1 MFKKLN
7 YHGVTMQN
15 ARDVLTP
22 DALAMLQV
30 IAEAGSFAAAA
41 RQLGLVPSALTYRVR
56 QIEDALDVL
65 LFDRSARQAKPT
77 EAGVELLRE
86 GGRLLQDI
94 DAVAHRVR
102 RVATGW
108 EPQLTISVDGI
119 ISPHTMLELVDAFYA
134 MAPPTRLK
142 LRDGIMTGTLEA
154 LTSGR
159 ADLAIGVSVPGASIA
174 GLQQAPLG
182 DVLFIYVV
190 APHHP
195 LATVPEPITDA
206 TLLQHRAVAVA
217 DSATRGGATM
227 GLLGGQDV
235 LTVDT
240 MQAKVRVQLRGL
252 GGGFCPSPWCAPT
265 WRPAA
270 WSLARWRAPSATCA
284 CTMPG
289 AAPALPHRAARCSG
303 GWPSCKAPPPA
314 AHCWKT
320 TITSDPIKP
329 PGRQRRV

>member
-1 MFKKLN
+1 
-7 YHGVTMQN
+7 MQN

-22 DALAMLQV
+22 DSLTMLQV

-77 EAGVELLRE
+77 EAGAELLRE

-94 DAVAHRVR
+94 DAVANRVR

-108 EPQLTISVDGI
+108 EPQLTLSIDGV
-119 ISPHTMLELVDAFYA
+119 ISPHTMLELVEAFYA
-134 MAPPTRLK
+134 MSPPTRLK
-142 LRDGIMTGTLEA
+142 LRDGIMSGTREA

-159 ADLAIGVSVPGASIA
+159 ADLAIGVSNIASDVA

-182 DVLFIYVV
+182 DLLFIYVV
-190 APHHP
+190 AAHHP
-195 LATVPEPITDA
+195 LASMPEPITDA
-206 TLLQHRAVAVA
+206 VMLRHRAVAVA
-217 DSATRGGATM
+217 DSAQRGGMTM

-240 MQAKVRVQLRGL
+240 MQAKVQVQLRGL
-252 GGGFCPSPWCAPT
+252 GGGFLPEPMV
-265 WRPAA
+265 RPYLEAGRLVAKRVARPERQLRLHYA
-270 WSLARWRAPSATCA
+270 WGG
-284 CTMPG
+284 PG
-289 AAPALPHRAARCSG
+289 FTA
-303 GWPSCKAPPPA
+303 
-314 AHCWKT
+314 
-320 TITSDPIKP
+320 
-329 PGRQRRV
+329 PGRALQWWLQQLQSPATRKALLENHHHF

>member
-1 MFKKLN
+1 
-7 YHGVTMQN
+7 MQN

-22 DALAMLQV
+22 DSLTMLQV

-77 EAGVELLRE
+77 EAGAELLRE

-94 DAVAHRVR
+94 DAVANRVR

-108 EPQLTISVDGI
+108 EPQLTLSIDGV
-119 ISPHTMLELVDAFYA
+119 ISPHTMLELVEAFYA
-134 MAPPTRLK
+134 MSPPTRLK
-142 LRDGIMTGTLEA
+142 LRDGIMSGTREA

-159 ADLAIGVSVPGASIA
+159 ADLAIGVSNIASDVA

-182 DVLFIYVV
+182 DLLFIYVV

-195 LATVPEPITDA
+195 LASMPEPITDA
-206 TLLQHRAVAVA
+206 VMLRHRAVAVA
-217 DSATRGGATM
+217 DSAQRGGMTM

-240 MQAKVRVQLRGL
+240 MQAKVQVQLRGL
-252 GGGFCPSPWCAPT
+252 GGGFLPEPMVRPYLEAGRLVAKRVARPERQLRLHYAWGGPGFTAAGRALQWWLQQLQSP
-265 WRPAA
+265 
-270 WSLARWRAPSATCA
+270 ATRK
-284 CTMPG
+284 
-289 AAPALPHRAARCSG
+289 ALLENH
-303 GWPSCKAPPPA
+303 
-314 AHCWKT
+314 HHF
-320 TITSDPIKP
+320 
-329 PGRQRRV
+329 

>member
-1 MFKKLN
+1 
-7 YHGVTMQN
+7 MQN

-22 DALAMLQV
+22 DSLTMLQV

-77 EAGVELLRE
+77 EAGAELLRE

-94 DAVAHRVR
+94 DAVANRVR

-108 EPQLTISVDGI
+108 EPQLTLSIDGV
-119 ISPHTMLELVDAFYA
+119 ISPHTMLELVEAFYA
-134 MAPPTRLK
+134 MSPPTRLK
-142 LRDGIMTGTLEA
+142 LRDGIMSGTREA

-159 ADLAIGVSVPGASIA
+159 ADLAIGVSNIASDVA

-182 DVLFIYVV
+182 DLLFIYVV

-195 LATVPEPITDA
+195 LASMPEPITA
-206 TLLQHRAVAVA
+206 AVMLRHRAVAVA
-217 DSATRGGATM
+217 DSAQRGGMTM

-240 MQAKVRVQLRGL
+240 MQAKVQVQLRGL
-252 GGGFCPSPWCAPT
+252 GGGFLPEPMV
-265 WRPAA
+265 RPYLEAGRLVAKRVARPERQLRLHYA
-270 WSLARWRAPSATCA
+270 WGG
-284 CTMPG
+284 PG
-289 AAPALPHRAARCSG
+289 FTA
-303 GWPSCKAPPPA
+303 
-314 AHCWKT
+314 
-320 TITSDPIKP
+320 
-329 PGRQRRV
+329 PGRALQWWLQQLQSPTTRKALLENHHHF

>member
-1 MFKKLN
+1 
-7 YHGVTMQN
+7 MQN

-22 DALAMLQV
+22 DSLTMLQV

-77 EAGVELLRE
+77 EAGAELLRE

-94 DAVAHRVR
+94 DAVANRVR

-108 EPQLTISVDGI
+108 EPQLTLSIDGV
-119 ISPHTMLELVDAFYA
+119 ISPHTMLELVEAFYA
-134 MAPPTRLK
+134 KSPPTRLK
-142 LRDGIMTGTLEA
+142 LRDGIMSGTREA

-159 ADLAIGVSVPGASIA
+159 ADLAIGVSNIASDVA

-182 DVLFIYVV
+182 DLLFIYVV

-195 LATVPEPITDA
+195 LASMPEPITDA
-206 TLLQHRAVAVA
+206 VMLRHRAVAVA
-217 DSATRGGATM
+217 DSAQRGGMTM

-240 MQAKVRVQLRGL
+240 MQAKVQVQLRGL
-252 GGGFCPSPWCAPT
+252 GGGFLPEPMV
-265 WRPAA
+265 RPYLEAGRLVAKRVARPERQLRLHYA
-270 WSLARWRAPSATCA
+270 WGG
-284 CTMPG
+284 PG
-289 AAPALPHRAARCSG
+289 FTA
-303 GWPSCKAPPPA
+303 
-314 AHCWKT
+314 
-320 TITSDPIKP
+320 
-329 PGRQRRV
+329 PGRALQWWLQQLQSPTTRKALLENHHHF